1 MPSKLRVSIT
11 MSLDGY
17 VAGPDQNEENPLGV
31 GGLELHQWF
40 FPLKAFREMHGQDGG
55 EVNVSNQVAQERL
68 ANVGV
73 TIMGR
78 NMFGPVRGS
87 WPDASWRG
95 WWGENPPF
103 HHPVFVLTHHPREPL
118 QMQGG
123 TTFYF
128 VSDGIESAL
137 KRAKDA
143 ARGRDVSLPGGAS
156 AVNQYLAA
164 GLVDEIDISIAPL
177 ILGTGE
183 RLFFKPRERSQPAR
197 VGPSRTRSILSPRGS
212 TTVLTSARVSSGSG
226 RAAGLRGGMHQP
238 R

>member
-1 MPSKLRVSIT
+1 

-17 VAGPDQNEENPLGV
+17 VAGPGQDEQNPLGV
-31 GGLELHQWF
+31 GGMELHQWF

-68 ANVGV
+68 AKVGA

-78 NMFGPVRGS
+78 NMFGPVRDS
-87 WPDASWRG
+87 WPDESWRG

-123 TTFYF
+123 TAFHF

-137 KRAKDA
+137 RQATNA
-143 ARGRDVSLPGGAS
+143 AQGRDVSLPGGAL

-164 GLVDEIDISIAPL
+164 GLVDEIDVSIAPL

-183 RLFFKPRERSQPAR
+183 RLF
-197 VGPSRTRSILSPRGS
+197 
-212 TTVLTSARVSSGSG
+212 
-226 RAAGLRGGMHQP
+226 AGLDRGTLKLKQIRAVDAPGVTHI
-238 R
+238 RYEVG